1 MWVRRVFPLGRID
14 EEHIPTHFKTSGL
27 NPWQQLFF
35 GSPGVSR
42 ALQADDL
49 AAPQVGYNGFG
60 RLQHEPQVR
69 FSMAVKRCRHTENYG
84 IQLLDCREVR
94 RRIEILDQRVSHF
107 IGFNV
112 FDITLSG
119 VQRVDL
125 AVINVQSCDGVSI
138 SDKMQ
143 RQRQAYVAQSDN
155 TDPS

>member
-1 MWVRRVFPLGRID
+1 
-14 EEHIPTHFKTSGL
+14 
-27 NPWQQLFF
+27 
-35 GSPGVSR
+35 
-42 ALQADDL
+42 
-49 AAPQVGYNGFG
+49 
-60 RLQHEPQVR
+60 
-69 FSMAVKRCRHTENYG
+69 MAVKRCRHTENDG

-94 RRIEILDQRVSHF
+94 RRIEILGQRVSHF

-119 VQRVDL
+119 VQRVDF
-125 AVINVQSCDGVSI
+125 AVINVQSYDGVSI